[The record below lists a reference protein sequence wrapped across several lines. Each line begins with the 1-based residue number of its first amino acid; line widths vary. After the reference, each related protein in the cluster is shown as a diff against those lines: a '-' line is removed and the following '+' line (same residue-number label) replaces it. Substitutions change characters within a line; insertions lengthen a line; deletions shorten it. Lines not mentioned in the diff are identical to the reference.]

1 LIVFS
6 KMSDGYVGNNLC
18 LLPPPAKNHVEDTE
32 DSTNVEDLDPHPDD
46 ATTVALGEGGGDDV
60 APLADVEEDSDGSDS
75 AEHLGTLSSFYFRCR
90 IC

>member
-1 LIVFS
+1 
-6 KMSDGYVGNNLC
+6 M
-18 LLPPPAKNHVEDTE
+18 
-32 DSTNVEDLDPHPDD
+32 EDLDPHPDD

-90 IC
+90 DC